1 MKDTI
6 NKFITYEISEILI
19 QKKKSLKW
27 ALKNPELFSENE
39 NRKLYQGQ

>member
-19 QKKKSLKW
+19 QKKKIFKMSPQ
-27 ALKNPELFSENE
+27 NPELFSENE